1 MDECTGTPAALV
13 PSHDPISLLPIG
25 RWSHVRRPCGTSTP
39 PRASTTMKPHSS
51 CHAETQTTM
60 AHTQNANPPIPQ
72 QVAAN
77 ASLHLPHNALETHE
91 MICPLRTSARLNVH
105 AKARSRPR
113 HHAQRREPPPS
124 NEQPPHINDSAM
136 ASQGPLPPNANIASI
151 ALRRA
156 CPMARELLYLEMMD
170 QANNFHH
177 MVYMGACVTCGQPTG
192 NFCDP
197 CVNAGRTFEV
207 PAGQI
212 MAGSPICGSCEE
224 TFHCYVCVGIAPPG
238 PIGQPTVPIVTLA
251 PVMHTTQAA
260 ANANA
265 Q

>member
-1 MDECTGTPAALV
+1 MGRILSRQPDNRLWGCTCMPTRDLSVKRIQFPELKQ
-13 PSHDPISLLPIG
+13 L
-25 RWSHVRRPCGTSTP
+25 
-39 PRASTTMKPHSS
+39 SS
-51 CHAETQTTM
+51 VIAVN
-60 AHTQNANPPIPQ
+60 HTNPPIPQ